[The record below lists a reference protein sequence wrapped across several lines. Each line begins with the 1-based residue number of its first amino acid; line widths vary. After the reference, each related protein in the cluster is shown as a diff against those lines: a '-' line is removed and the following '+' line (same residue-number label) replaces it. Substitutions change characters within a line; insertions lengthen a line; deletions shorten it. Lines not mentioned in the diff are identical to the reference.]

1 MSPADGDASAELVTE
16 PANWEHP
23 SWARDSRHVVA
34 NRDKALFLIDTLKDG
49 DKPRQVFHANGNW
62 ISPTWER

>member
-16 PANWEHP
+16 HWEHP
-23 SWARDSRHVVA
+23 SWARDKRHLVA
-34 NRDKALFLIDTLKDG
+34 NRDRALFVIDTLPDG